1 MNGSLRLGVV
11 GGGYIGSTVGAE
23 FREHPDATVTALTDI
38 DESVLD
44 STADELG
51 VSDGA
56 RYLEYESMLESE
68 QLDAVLIGTPH
79 TLHYEQILA
88 AMDREL
94 HVLCDK
100 PLTTDLDH
108 ARTLRDRAHASD
120 EVLMIGY
127 QRHLNP
133 AFGTIK
139 ERWNGSDLTP
149 EWITAEVSQNW
160 VDRFSETWRCD
171 PSLSGGGYL
180 YDTGSHL
187 LDAILW
193 TTELTPT
200 AVSARMTF
208 VDEER
213 RVDDWADV
221 TITFEEG
228 AKASVT
234 TYGRT
239 PCVRE
244 HIHAW
249 DRSGAVYLEGEA
261 WEPRELL
268 EIDADG
274 SEHSPTVDRSDQ
286 RNKAEAFIT
295 AIRDGDPPATVQD
308 GLRVTAVTEAA
319 YQSAWNNGAWIDI
332 DPDDVAIDR

>member
-1 MNGSLRLGVV
+1 MDEPLRLGVV
-11 GGGYIGSTVGAE
+11 GGGYIGSTVGGE
-23 FREHPDATVTALTDI
+23 FREHPDAIVAALTDI
-38 DESVLD
+38 NEAVLD
-44 STADELG
+44 ETGTELAIPEE
-51 VSDGA
+51 A
-56 RYLEYESMLESE
+56 RYLDYGSMLEAE
-68 QLDAVLIGTPH
+68 RLDAVLIGTPH

-88 AMDREL
+88 AMERDL

-108 ARTLRDRAHASD
+108 ARVLRDRAHTSS

-133 AFGTIK
+133 AFGVLK
-139 ERWNGSDLTP
+139 ERWQPDEMTP

-160 VDRFSETWRCD
+160 VDRFTDTWRCD

-221 TITFEEG
+221 TIAFEEG
-228 AKASVT
+228 PKASVT

-249 DRSGAVYLEGEA
+249 DRDGAVYVEGEA
-261 WEPRELL
+261 WEPRTVL
-268 EIDADG
+268 EIGADG
-274 SEHSPTVDRSDQ
+274 NEHSPSVDRSDQ
-286 RNKAEAFIT
+286 RNKAEAFIAAVRGSEPAAT
-295 AIRDGDPPATVQD
+295 AQD

-319 YQSAWNNGAWIDI
+319 YESARNDGAWISV
-332 DPDDVAIDR
+332 DPKDVMIG